1 MELHINNS
9 ISSIG
14 LIIQNVSFHPGD
26 PSEKVEEKLPIA
38 ESGSGPGSLKFI
50 TSLAAI
56 IGISIGLILVLLAVV
71 RTGSVLHPSYLGNRD
86 RQEDLQQIR
95 SPDDTATIQGKVCR

>member
-26 PSEKVEEKLPIA
+26 PSEKAEEKFPIA
-38 ESGSGPGSLKFI
+38 ESGSGPGSLIFI

-56 IGISIGLILVLLAVV
+56 IGISIGLGLVGLAVLKT
-71 RTGSVLHPSYLGNRD
+71 RAAQHPFYLANTG
-86 RQEDLQQIR
+86 DLQHITSLEDVR
-95 SPDDTATIQGKVCR
+95 SIQGNH